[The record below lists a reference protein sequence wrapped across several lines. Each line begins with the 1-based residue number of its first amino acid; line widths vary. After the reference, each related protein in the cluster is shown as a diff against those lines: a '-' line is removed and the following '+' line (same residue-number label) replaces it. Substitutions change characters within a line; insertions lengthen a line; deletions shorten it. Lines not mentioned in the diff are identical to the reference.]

1 MNLAL
6 EVESVTV
13 RFGAFTAVDA
23 ASLGLEPGSI
33 GCLLGPSGCGKT
45 TLLRAIAGFQA
56 VQGGRITVNGRQLS
70 APGLQV
76 SPEQRRVGM
85 MFQDF
90 ALFPH
95 LNVRDN
101 VAFGLTALSRR
112 ARRQRADELLELVSL
127 PHSALAWPHELSGGQ
142 QQRVAL
148 ARALAPEPELLLM
161 DEPFSSLDTELR
173 TQLAGEVR
181 DLLIARDVSALL
193 VTHDQDE
200 AFAMADSVTLLNAG
214 RVEQSDSPYRLYHR
228 PASPFVAT
236 FIGGGSV
243 IDARVQVTGGLQPD
257 LGPLDL
263 ADWPLPTERDL
274 QLLLRPH
281 SLRFAADSTLRLLIT
296 DRRFLGAQTLFRL
309 ALADG
314 QTVSC
319 LAPGHIEAQRGDTLP
334 VQVSLDDAV
343 FFDDG
348 KPVAV

>member
-1 MNLAL
+1 MNPAL
-6 EVESVTV
+6 EVDSVTV

-23 ASLGLEPGSI
+23 ASLRLEPGSI

-56 VQGGRITVNGRQLS
+56 VQGGRISVNGRPLS
-70 APGLQV
+70 APGQQV
-76 SPEQRRVGM
+76 NPELRRVGM

-101 VAFGLTALSRR
+101 VAFGLTGLSRR
-112 ARRQRADELLELVSL
+112 LRRQRAEQLLELVSL
-127 PHSALAWPHELSGGQ
+127 PHSATAWPHELSGGQ

-173 TQLAGEVR
+173 TQLAGEIR
-181 DLLIARDVSALL
+181 DLLIADGVSALL

-200 AFAMADSVTLLNAG
+200 AFAMADSVSLLNAG
-214 RVEQSDSPYRLYHR
+214 RVEQSDTPYQLYHH

-243 IDARVQVTGGLQPD
+243 IDVRLNTSGKLEPSLGRQD
-257 LGPLDL
+257 LDP
-263 ADWPLPTERDL
+263 WPLPAGQAL

-281 SLRFAADSTLRLLIT
+281 SLRFAADSALRLRIV

-314 QTVSC
+314 QEVSC
-319 LAPGHIEAQRGDTLP
+319 LAPGHIEAQRGDNLP
-334 VQVSLDDAV
+334 VEANLDDAV
-343 FFDDG
+343 FFADG
-348 KPVAV
+348 KPVPI